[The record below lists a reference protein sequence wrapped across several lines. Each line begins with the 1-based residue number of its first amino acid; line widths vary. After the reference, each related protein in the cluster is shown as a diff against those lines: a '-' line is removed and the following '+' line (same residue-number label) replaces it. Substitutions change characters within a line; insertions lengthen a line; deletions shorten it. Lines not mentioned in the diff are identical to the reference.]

1 MKERVGILTD
11 TNSGITMKQAEK
23 LGVHLVPMPVLIDG
37 ETYFEEVTLTQ
48 GEFFKRL
55 AAGAN
60 VSTSQPAIGKLME
73 VWNSL
78 LERYEELVFQPMSS
92 GLSSSCEIAKKLS
105 EEPEFKGRVFVVDN
119 KRISL
124 TLRQS
129 TLEAKALADAGKS
142 GEEIAEYLERTAME
156 ASIYVAVNTLEY
168 LKRSGRVTPA
178 GAALGSVLNIKPVL
192 QIQGGKLD
200 AYKKVRGMNNAMRT
214 MIEAIK
220 NDKETRFADAKK
232 LSVRAAYS
240 GDPKF
245 GEVWRAEV
253 QRAFPKFKVEKD
265 ALPISISC
273 HVGDGALGIGIMKT
287 IL

>member
-1 MKERVGILTD
+1 MKEKVGILTD
-11 TNSGITMKQAEK
+11 TNSGLTMKQAEK

-48 GEFFKRL
+48 EVFFKRL
-55 AAGAN
+55 AAGAD

-78 LERYEELVFQPMSS
+78 LEQYEELVFQPMSS

-105 EEPEFKGRVFVVDN
+105 EEPNFKGRVHVVDN

-142 GEEIAEYLERTAME
+142 GGEIAEYLERTAME

-214 MIEAIK
+214 MIEAIQ
-220 NDKETRFADAKK
+220 NDKTTRFADVKK
-232 LSVRAAYS
+232 LAIRAAYS
-240 GDPKF
+240 GDPKV
-245 GEVWRAEV
+245 GEVWRVEV
-253 QRAFPKFKVEKD
+253 QKAFPKFKVEKD

>member
-1 MKERVGILTD
+1 MKEKVCILTD

-23 LGVHLVPMPVLIDG
+23 LGIHLVPMPVLIDG

-48 GEFFKRL
+48 EEFFRRL
-55 AAGAN
+55 SAGAD

-73 VWNSL
+73 TWSAL
-78 LERYEELVFQPMSS
+78 LEEYEEIVFQPMSS
-92 GLSSSCEIAKKLS
+92 SLSSSCEIARKLS
-105 EEPEFKGRVFVVDN
+105 EEPDYKGRVYVVDN

-129 TLEAKALADAGKS
+129 AIEAKALADHGKS
-142 GEEIAEYLERTAME
+142 GAEIAEYLERSGMD

-168 LKRSGRVTPA
+168 LKKSGRVTAA

-200 AYKKVRGMNNAMRT
+200 AYKKVRGMNNAIRT
-214 MIEAIK
+214 MIEAIRD
-220 NDKETRFADAKK
+220 DKENRFTGEKR
-232 LSVRAAYS
+232 LVIRAAYS
-240 GDPKF
+240 GDPKA
-245 GEVWRAEV
+245 GEAWRAEV
-253 QRAFPKFKVEKD
+253 QKAFPKFKVEKD

>member
-142 GEEIAEYLERTAME
+142 GEEIAEYLEHTAME

-214 MIEAIK
+214 MIEAIQ